1 MATSCGALTA
11 ILIRAGQFSGL
22 QCSGHILD
30 SVHGWLILEVSA
42 SSLGPLYH
50 FIRVVAQCPSPP
62 YTWPMATATC
72 DLNNK
77 SFENIN
83 SVVMKPINSI
93 RRRQSPQQ
101 IVDRSEWAGGEKNN
115 TTYQFS
121 AHLFCLDC

>member
-50 FIRVVAQCPSPP
+50 FIRVVAHHLHILGQWPP
-62 YTWPMATATC
+62 LHAT
-72 DLNNK
+72 
-77 SFENIN
+77 
-83 SVVMKPINSI
+83 
-93 RRRQSPQQ
+93 
-101 IVDRSEWAGGEKNN
+101 
-115 TTYQFS
+115 
-121 AHLFCLDC
+121 